1 MPNIKRPKGKNA
13 PQADGGAVA
22 AAGSDNP
29 PLVTDTLIT
38 SLSSEEGDAHAKVGR
53 FADLKSA
60 FCSARTRGGRP
71 SAEEAELLPERMFE
85 AAWELLLDQG
95 FEGFSFDKLAR
106 YARIGK
112 PTIYSRF
119 ANKEEFLR
127 SLLEY
132 RVTKHQAEVTSLAED
147 MPFTDAMAL
156 MATLAVA
163 KFLSAEGRLVDRL
176 MDWLDHEGDPSRRS
190 VRRWAFEN
198 ALGYGENLIE
208 AANVRGEISV
218 TDVPSAARF
227 FLEGIVGHAR
237 MSDAREPV
245 DMDAHK
251 DWAERYSR
259 VILKAFSG
267 N

>member
-1 MPNIKRPKGKNA
+1 M
-13 PQADGGAVA
+13 
-22 AAGSDNP
+22 
-29 PLVTDTLIT
+29 
-38 SLSSEEGDAHAKVGR
+38 
-53 FADLKSA
+53 
-60 FCSARTRGGRP
+60 
-71 SAEEAELLPERMFE
+71 LPERMFE
-85 AAWELLLDQG
+85 AAWELLLSQG

-132 RVTKHQAEVTSLAED
+132 RVAKHQAEVTSLAED
-147 MPFTDAMAL
+147 LPFTDAMAL

-176 MDWLDHEGDPSRRS
+176 MDWLDHEGDPERRS

-198 ALGYGENLIE
+198 AFALGQNLIQS
-208 AANVRGEISV
+208 ANERGEIKV
-218 TDVPSAARF
+218 ADVPAAARF

-245 DMDAHK
+245 DMEEHRQ
-251 DWAERYSR
+251 WAEQYSQ
-259 VILKAFSG
+259 VILKAFG
-267 N
+267 